1 MKKKITKI
9 ILAVCLVVAGL
20 PLFAIGARAN
30 DDANTNSEMMI
41 SVDNYFDYRNAK
53 LMTASFGAGYTA
65 DSMDYPALVCNDVE
79 APAMAMEAKTNT
91 DLRTSGMMDYF
102 ESCKL
107 HLLSWEAFTGEPQDI
122 TTMEN
127 GLVSCKVYE
136 WVEYTWYN
144 DDFPDPVSSGFGT
157 WHTLTL
163 APNAG
168 DTSYQIVQDI
178 YDESDISGFNNTV
191 SKANDFDNEILPHYD
206 TRGNVST
213 FSALASSFSRSAA
226 VSYADAYVGNYSFSS
241 GDVADYTYY
250 NKQYKNF
257 NASGGDCANYVSQC
271 LKAAGLG
278 TTSNW
283 YYNNNGSICTDST
296 HDARVGHTCTNTHI
310 CGEAWRRS
318 TELRKEL
325 SSYYASTFDTD
336 PSPDSFCVADVGF
349 FGRGA
354 TQSHSVICVATGG
367 NSFLI
372 NSHNNDR
379 KRVEYNART
388 IASNSLSRLHI
399 HSGNSW
405 TKYNATYHRGLC
417 NGGCGE
423 FVLAQHYARTPGSN
437 ATCLGCGYVGN
448 ISIGLMSMGD
458 KLS

>member
-1 MKKKITKI
+1 MRQYKWKKSLCMF
-9 ILAVCLVVAGL
+9 LALL
-20 PLFAIGARAN
+20 MLFS
-30 DDANTNSEMMI
+30 T
-41 SVDNYFDYRNAK
+41 
-53 LMTASFGAGYTA
+53 
-65 DSMDYPALVCNDVE
+65 
-79 APAMAMEAKTNT
+79 
-91 DLRTSGMMDYF
+91 
-102 ESCKL
+102 
-107 HLLSWEAFTGEPQDI
+107 
-122 TTMEN
+122 
-127 GLVSCKVYE
+127 
-136 WVEYTWYN
+136 
-144 DDFPDPVSSGFGT
+144 
-157 WHTLTL
+157 
-163 APNAG
+163 
-168 DTSYQIVQDI
+168 
-178 YDESDISGFNNTV
+178 

-310 CGEAWRRS
+310 CGEAWRKS

>member
-1 MKKKITKI
+1 MRQYKWKKSLCMF
-9 ILAVCLVVAGL
+9 LALL
-20 PLFAIGARAN
+20 MLF
-30 DDANTNSEMMI
+30 
-41 SVDNYFDYRNAK
+41 
-53 LMTASFGAGYTA
+53 
-65 DSMDYPALVCNDVE
+65 
-79 APAMAMEAKTNT
+79 
-91 DLRTSGMMDYF
+91 
-102 ESCKL
+102 
-107 HLLSWEAFTGEPQDI
+107 
-122 TTMEN
+122 
-127 GLVSCKVYE
+127 
-136 WVEYTWYN
+136 
-144 DDFPDPVSSGFGT
+144 
-157 WHTLTL
+157 
-163 APNAG
+163 
-168 DTSYQIVQDI
+168 
-178 YDESDISGFNNTV
+178 
-191 SKANDFDNEILPHYD
+191 
-206 TRGNVST
+206 ST
-213 FSALASSFSRSAA
+213 FSTPQATFSADNVDVIENAVEEYVKSWFFENFSEHYILSDYSSSVSELTITGDEILATVPLGAYTTLKYTSVDSLPYMLGIKEKLNISSLAEIVPADFAQKYGKAA
-226 VSYADAYVGNYSFSS
+226 VAELRKSVDYGVETSSSSAVASKLSMDSKGNSALTTKRAVDTLKNSMHITSAQAEDIISLVANNFVDAAECIGVP
-241 GDVADYTYY
+241 TLLTLEI
-250 NKQYKNF
+250 

>member
-1 MKKKITKI
+1 
-9 ILAVCLVVAGL
+9 
-20 PLFAIGARAN
+20 
-30 DDANTNSEMMI
+30 
-41 SVDNYFDYRNAK
+41 
-53 LMTASFGAGYTA
+53 
-65 DSMDYPALVCNDVE
+65 
-79 APAMAMEAKTNT
+79 MEAKTNT

-107 HLLSWEAFTGEPQDI
+107 HLLSWEAFTGESQDI

-136 WVEYTWYN
+136 WVEYTWYS

-296 HDARVGHTCTNTHI
+296 HDARVGHMHPLLI
-310 CGEAWRRS
+310 LIQAQILSVLQMLAFLGEVQHNHTLLFA
-318 TELRKEL
+318 LQLVAIL
-325 SSYYASTFDTD
+325 SSS
-336 PSPDSFCVADVGF
+336 
-349 FGRGA
+349 
-354 TQSHSVICVATGG
+354 I
-367 NSFLI
+367 LI
-372 NSHNNDR
+372 T
-379 KRVEYNART
+379 T
-388 IASNSLSRLHI
+388 IERELNIMRERLLV
-399 HSGNSW
+399 
-405 TKYNATYHRGLC
+405 T
-417 NGGCGE
+417 
-423 FVLAQHYARTPGSN
+423 V
-437 ATCLGCGYVGN
+437 
-448 ISIGLMSMGD
+448 
-458 KLS
+458 